1 MTRAPSSSVGLGVR
15 PGRRAGPTPYAR
27 AVLDVVDRIPPG
39 RVLTYGDVAELTGWG
54 APRAVGTVMARHGHE
69 LPWWRVVRADGSLAE
84 GLLARA
90 RLHWAEE
97 GTPLRPGGD
106 AVDLARARWDAADA
120 DPGAQPAPW

>member
-1 MTRAPSSSVGLGVR
+1 MTVRAPRRRYLDDVGPL
-15 PGRRAGPTPYAR
+15 
-27 AVLDVVDRIPPG
+27 VDAIPPG

-54 APRAVGTVMARHGHE
+54 APRAVGTVMAQHGHE

-97 GTPLRPGGD
+97 GTPLRVGGD
-106 AVDLARARWDAADA
+106 AVDLERARWEGPEPAA
-120 DPGAQPAPW
+120 G

>member
-1 MTRAPSSSVGLGVR
+1 MTARAPRWRYLDDVGPLVD
-15 PGRRAGPTPYAR
+15 
-27 AVLDVVDRIPPG
+27 AVPPG

-120 DPGAQPAPW
+120 DPGADPGAQPAPG